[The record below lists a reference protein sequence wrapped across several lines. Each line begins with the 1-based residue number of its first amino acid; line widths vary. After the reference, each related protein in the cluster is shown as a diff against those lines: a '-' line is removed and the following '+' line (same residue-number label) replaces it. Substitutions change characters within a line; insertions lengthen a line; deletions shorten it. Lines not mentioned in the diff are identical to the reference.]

1 MPERLQK
8 LESAPDLVEK
18 VYHALLDAISE
29 GSLPPGTRLNQ
40 EEVAQRLAVSRQPVV
55 QAMRLLKKDRFL
67 LDAPGR
73 GVIVA
78 PLDPG
83 EIAQIYQ
90 VRSALDAL
98 AARLASQHRA
108 RIDPKILER
117 GRKAAAGKSV
127 RAMIEAD
134 TVFHNAVYA
143 AARNNLLWQSAHVH
157 WHHIR
162 RAMGAALQAS
172 WLRDVAWDDHEHI
185 ADAIARGDADEAA
198 RLMSTHGAEASH
210 YLTERLGQALQP
222 LQG

>member
-1 MPERLQK
+1 MTNPLQK
-8 LESAPDLVEK
+8 LDAAPDLVEK

-29 GSLPPGTRLNQ
+29 GSLPAGTRLNQ
-40 EEVAQRLAVSRQPVV
+40 EEVAERLAASRQPVV

-78 PLDPG
+78 PLDAG
-83 EIAQIYQ
+83 EIAQIYE

-117 GRKAAAGKSV
+117 GRKAAAGRSV
-127 RAMIEAD
+127 KAMIEAD
-134 TVFHNAVYA
+134 TAFHNAVYA
-143 AARNNLLWQSAHVH
+143 AARNGLLWQSAHVH

-172 WLRDVAWDDHEHI
+172 WLREVAWDDHEHI
-185 ADAIARGDADEAA
+185 ADAIARGDGEEAA
-198 RLMSTHGAEASH
+198 RLMNTHGAEASE
-210 YLTERLGQALQP
+210 YLTQRLGQALQP
-222 LQG
+222 LQP